1 MHSNSI
7 PITTSGIP
15 INGAPRGDVRMLG
28 RAKIR
33 GSGMLARLAMVG
45 TGFVAGSANQ
55 MYGRRCISADCSA
68 ELAKGQTH

>member
-1 MHSNSI
+1 
-7 PITTSGIP
+7 
-15 INGAPRGDVRMLG
+15 MLG

-55 MYGRRCISADCSA
+55 IYGRTCISADCSA